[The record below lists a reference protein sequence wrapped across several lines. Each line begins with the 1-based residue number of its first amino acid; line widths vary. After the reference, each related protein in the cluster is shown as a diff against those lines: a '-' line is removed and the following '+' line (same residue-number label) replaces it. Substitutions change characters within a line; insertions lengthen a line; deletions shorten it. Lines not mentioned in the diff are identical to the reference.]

1 MIDALAYSAF
11 KCLSPGKHTITSHA
25 RFTVPKIYLPFQ
37 GDFFAI
43 EMFEGFLYLHL
54 DLGSGALRLRASNGR
69 LDDGN
74 WHKIDLVRNRRTG
87 TLRLD
92 EESHDFETPG

>member
-1 MIDALAYSAF
+1 
-11 KCLSPGKHTITSHA
+11 
-25 RFTVPKIYLPFQ
+25 
-37 GDFFAI
+37 
-43 EMFEGFLYLHL
+43 MFEGFLYLHL

-74 WHKIDLVRNRRTG
+74 WHKVDIVRNRRTG

-92 EESHDFETPG
+92 DESHDFETPGKRSFEP

>member
-1 MIDALAYSAF
+1 MKSYFL
-11 KCLSPGKHTITSHA
+11 
-25 RFTVPKIYLPFQ
+25 Q
-37 GDFFAI
+37 GDFFAL
-43 EMFEGFLYLHL
+43 ELFEGFLYLHL

-74 WHKIDLVRNRRTG
+74 WHKVEIIRNRRTG

-92 EESHDFETPG
+92 DETHEFETPGKSDLLFKLFLLLYKL

>member
-1 MIDALAYSAF
+1 
-11 KCLSPGKHTITSHA
+11 
-25 RFTVPKIYLPFQ
+25 
-37 GDFFAI
+37 
-43 EMFEGFLYLHL
+43 LHL

-74 WHKIDLVRNRRTG
+74 WHKIDIVRNRRTG

-92 EESHDFETPG
+92 DESHDFETPGKLDSFWVDNKMVTRLLSGNLLVYGQQSSML